1 MHAPSQS
8 STCTRVAETQKQ
20 LRTRAPLRPSKQMM
34 GGSGTKQGH
43 TAAGGTVT
51 HWYLARGKRKPKLH
65 QKASHTQCTR
75 TYPHH
80 AVTMAGTLADTNT
93 LPTPE
98 TDQAHSSHVS
108 TPTHPYQR
116 VRRSRSQS
124 QSAHSD
130 CIPARVALGRQ
141 PSEARPAGGRLPTQQ
156 SGTTVTAKGQDKVL
170 RSVPRQT
177 RSQTTIQPRD

>member
-1 MHAPSQS
+1 
-8 STCTRVAETQKQ
+8 
-20 LRTRAPLRPSKQMM
+20 M

-80 AVTMAGTLADTNT
+80 GRHTDRLHHYKLIAHAGDR
-93 LPTPE
+93 PGP
-98 TDQAHSSHVS
+98 QQPR

-124 QSAHSD
+124 QSAHGECS
-130 CIPARVALGRQ
+130 PARVALGRQ
-141 PSEARPAGGRLPTQQ
+141 PSESRPAGGRLPTQQ
-156 SGTTVTAKGQDKVL
+156 SGNKVTAKGQDKVL

-177 RSQTTIQPRD
+177 RS

>member
-1 MHAPSQS
+1 M
-8 STCTRVAETQKQ
+8 C
-20 LRTRAPLRPSKQMM
+20 TRAPLRPSKQMM

-43 TAAGGTVT
+43 TTAGGTVM

-65 QKASHTQCTR
+65 QKASHT
-75 TYPHH
+75 P
-80 AVTMAGTLADTNT
+80 GTLADYKLT
-93 LPTPE
+93 
-98 TDQAHSSHVS
+98 AHAGDRPGPQQPR

-130 CIPARVALGRQ
+130 CSPARVALGLQ
-141 PSEARPAGGRLPTQQ
+141 PSESRPAGGRLPTQQ
-156 SGTTVTAKGQDKVL
+156 SGTKVTAKGQDKVL